1 MLILVGPSA
10 SGKTEIAKTLVSNFN
25 FKKIITTTTREK
37 RPHEIDDMDYHFLSI
52 DSFKA
57 LEKKDAFVETSMYQ
71 NNMYGLQKKDVIPY
85 GIVILDPIGANAIK
99 KLYKKESFLIYVQ
112 TSRDIREQ
120 RLLSQ
125 FQSDL
130 NRMKRLESDDV
141 IFDKKNID
149 TIDYVCFN
157 DDLTILDAATLCH
170 DKYQR
175 FIKKT

>member
-37 RPHEIDDMDYHFLSI
+37 RPHEKDDIDYHFLSI

-85 GIVILDPIGANAIK
+85 GIVILDPIGANMIK
-99 KLYKKESFLIYVQ
+99 KLYENESFLIYVQ

-120 RLLSQ
+120 RLLNQ
-125 FQSDL
+125 YQSDL

-141 IFDKKNID
+141 IFDKKNIHS
-149 TIDYVCFN
+149 IDYVCLN

-170 DKYQR
+170 DMYQS